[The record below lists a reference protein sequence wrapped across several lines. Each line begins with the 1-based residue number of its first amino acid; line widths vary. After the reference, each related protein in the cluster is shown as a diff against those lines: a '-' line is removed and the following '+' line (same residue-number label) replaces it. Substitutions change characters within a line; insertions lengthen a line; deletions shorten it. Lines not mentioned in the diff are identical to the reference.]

1 MITLAIK
8 ETCFIVGEMRTW
20 LALVEHN
27 VSKASLV
34 CQGEIFAILIL
45 QWAPASWCRGCWG
58 LFPSLS
64 AAPQPEEGGPLL
76 SPCPL
81 GLQCPVLSKGCACSL
96 PWAAVPVPMPVP
108 IPKTWAGPSPQ
119 RAKVFCTGESR
130 RAHRSLRA
138 DSEVP
143 EMERY
148 LLVLPYYYYFVLP
161 LWNVYCPVLKKK
173 SPYGATGMD
182 FHAELQPFFP
192 SKPKSYASPKE
203 QQPL

>member
-20 LALVEHN
+20 PALVEHN

-64 AAPQPEEGGPLL
+64 AAPQPEEGRPLL
-76 SPCPL
+76 PPCPL

-96 PWAAVPVPMPVP
+96 PWAAVPVPMLVP

-130 RAHRSLRA
+130 RAHTSLRA

-143 EMERY
+143 KMERY

-161 LWNVYCPVLKKK
+161 L
-173 SPYGATGMD
+173 
-182 FHAELQPFFP
+182 
-192 SKPKSYASPKE
+192 
-203 QQPL
+203 